1 MSTNEK
7 ERERISPSLLFFT
20 GVVLLKD
27 IKKSALKGLSRG
39 SLLGLR
45 TGIDFLL
52 KRAEG
57 EGKPET
63 KRKKIEIK

>member
-1 MSTNEK
+1 MSIDKK
-7 ERERISPSLLFFT
+7 EWVSPSLLFFT

-27 IKKSALKGLSRG
+27 IKKGALKGLSRG
-39 SLLGLR
+39 SLLGLKA
-45 TGIDFLL
+45 GIDLLL